1 MESLTARPGSSHL
14 VWTIAQQAQ
23 EMLTARLPAAGPRY
37 PWADLLPAM
46 IDTALERATALAD
59 LTPGDRCHLER
70 AACQAA
76 RDWIPLH
83 ELERACQ
90 IITSSVYRG
99 LWSRIEPTDCDAM
112 LGLCR
117 WAADKLPD
125 VLATL
130 RDAYIEEMRRLGE
143 RRPDDDVIIGTL
155 LDGGDASEVAASAGR
170 ALPEP
175 CGVVAVTC
183 ADPAGGRGGFS
194 FTAPPGA
201 AMSALPEDPEVFC
214 APSWDS
220 SSLVALFGL
229 TAGQA
234 GPSLRLVRQTAENM
248 LHACE
253 FSYGH
258 PFVAGMAVAWTAGEA
273 AQAAREAVDIAFLL
287 ARPDPLR
294 RAAFSEDLTLEML
307 VGSSPALRRKLAARV
322 AEVRAR
328 PDLWATLREIYRTDL
343 DRGRTA
349 RRLGI
354 HRSTL
359 DYRLSRIQQLT
370 DVCPTSVHGILLFTT
385 AQAAT
390 QADELP
396 APSRRGAPLSW
407 TDEGAKRSGASEEG
421 KTTGPGA
428 PEAQR
433 SRARGPT
440 QRAGGGA
447 APSGLR
453 SEERTRRATRE
464 DGASSARG
472 GERGNR
478 APEAQNSR
486 VREHSRV
493 PASAALPQAG

>member
-1 MESLTARPGSSHL
+1 MESLITRPGSGHL
-14 VWTIAQQAQ
+14 VRVIAGEAQ
-23 EMLTARLPAAGPRY
+23 EMLAGRLPAAGPRY
-37 PWADLLPAM
+37 PWAHLLPTM
-46 IDTALERATALAD
+46 IATALDRAAALAD

-70 AACQAA
+70 AAQQAA

-90 IITSSVYRG
+90 IITSCVYRG
-99 LWSRIEPTDCDAM
+99 LWSRIEPTDCDTM

-117 WAADKLPD
+117 WAADKLPG

-143 RRPDDDVIIGTL
+143 RRQDDNVIIGTM
-155 LDGGDASEVAASAGR
+155 LDGGDASQIAASAGR

-175 CGVVAVTC
+175 CGVVAVAC
-183 ADPAGGRGGFS
+183 ADPAGRGGGFT
-194 FTAPPGA
+194 FTATPGA
-201 AMSALPEDPEVFC
+201 AVNALPEGPDVFC

-229 TAGQA
+229 IAGQV
-234 GPSLRLVRQTAENM
+234 GPSLRLVRQTAED
-248 LHACE
+248 LLSACE
-253 FSYGH
+253 FSYGR
-258 PFVAGMAVAWTAGEA
+258 PFVAGMAVGWTLSEA

-287 ARPDPLR
+287 ARPDPVR
-294 RAAFSEDLTLEML
+294 RAAFPEDVTVETL

-328 PDLWATLREIYRTDL
+328 PDLWATLREIYRADL

-370 DVCPTSVHGILLFTT
+370 DICPTSVQGILLFTA
-385 AQAAT
+385 AQAA
-390 QADELP
+390 ELP
-396 APSRRGAPLSW
+396 GQ
-407 TDEGAKRSGASEEG
+407 ASLME
-421 KTTGPGA
+421 
-428 PEAQR
+428 R
-433 SRARGPT
+433 SRG
-440 QRAGGGA
+440 
-447 APSGLR
+447 
-453 SEERTRRATRE
+453 
-464 DGASSARG
+464 
-472 GERGNR
+472 
-478 APEAQNSR
+478 
-486 VREHSRV
+486 